1 MDKKNVVDTL
11 RSAAL
16 AHKKWTANALALIN
30 GVPLDK
36 AQVPVN
42 STECEF
48 GKWYYSDGQD
58 LRDLPGFREVEGLHD
73 ELHKTYMEIFVLLF
87 GEVQNKT
94 SFFGRLFG
102 RSHKVTDAN
111 SEAAMNKYHTLENQ
125 SNMIIKQLVQLERVI
140 MAMGDEQLQRYVVRE
155 EPQAIHIH

>member
-16 AHKKWTANALALIN
+16 AHKKWTANAHALIN
-30 GVPLDK
+30 GIPLDK

-58 LRDLPGFREVEGLHD
+58 LRDLPGFREVEDLHD
-73 ELHKTYMEIFVLLF
+73 RLHKTYMEIFVLLF

-102 RSHKVTDAN
+102 
-111 SEAAMNKYHTLENQ
+111 E
-125 SNMIIKQLVQLERVI
+125 
-140 MAMGDEQLQRYVVRE
+140 
-155 EPQAIHIH
+155 